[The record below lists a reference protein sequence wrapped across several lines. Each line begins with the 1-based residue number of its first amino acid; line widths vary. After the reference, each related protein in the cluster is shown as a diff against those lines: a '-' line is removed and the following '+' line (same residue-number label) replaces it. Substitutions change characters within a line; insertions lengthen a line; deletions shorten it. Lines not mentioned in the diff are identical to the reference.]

1 MIRFFLRRTVLSSFL
16 GLTLFPLSAVGQR
29 SVVPAS
35 ATLTD
40 RYPKRLGHL
49 RSSGFLFDI
58 GKVHN
63 NETRSDT
70 MWFFNEW
77 NYPMNVRVVGPSND
91 PFRLPADVSLSPA
104 EQNLP
109 PGKEGFL
116 IVTVDGNKSER
127 LGFQLDNFR
136 LLTDDSVSRIK
147 NIAVASYIAEYF
159 PPLTAADSAILPK
172 VAVSNRKIDFG
183 KTVKGKTV
191 KVDVYV
197 RNDGKGNLSVRN
209 AYSGSRDLRFEFS
222 KQLIPPSDSAR
233 MTVEFDTRDRKPGPS
248 LHRISVFVNDPAEPE
263 VRLELSGKVE

>member
-1 MIRFFLRRTVLSSFL
+1 MIRFFAKRTVLRSFL
-16 GLTLFPLSAVGQR
+16 AVILLPLSSYGQR
-29 SVVPAS
+29 SVIPAS

-58 GKVHN
+58 GKVFN

-70 MWFFNEW
+70 LWFFNEW
-77 NYPMNVRVVGPSND
+77 EYPMNVRVVGPAND
-91 PFRLPADVSLSPA
+91 PFRLPADVSLSPV
-104 EQNLP
+104 ERVLS

-116 IVTVDGNKSER
+116 IVTVDGRKSER

-147 NIAVASYIAEYF
+147 NLSVASYIAEFF
-159 PPLTAADSAILPK
+159 PPLTSADSAVLPK
-172 VAVSNRKIDFG
+172 VSVPNRKIDFG

-191 KVDVYV
+191 KVDFYV
-197 RNDGKGNLSVRN
+197 RNDGRGNLSVRN

-233 MTVEFDTRDRKPGPS
+233 MTVEFDTRERKPGPS

-263 VRLELSGKVE
+263 IRLELSGKVE